1 MIKQGAKP
9 PTIVGR
15 EGGNEVIKKILF
27 KMTGRHWCDFEKFLK
42 SDEVIVSKL
51 LCNI

>member
-9 PTIVGR
+9 PMIVGR
-15 EGGNEVIKKILF
+15 EGGNEAIKIILL
-27 KMTGRHWCDFEKFLK
+27 KMMERHWCDFEKFLK
-42 SDEVIVSKL
+42 SAEVIVSKL